1 MKIRVCR
8 QPLFHP
14 LLGIALLMNC
24 TALAQGPDRSTP
36 PALGPVPSYTVPSIQ
51 RFVLSNGLPV
61 VLIEKHEVPIVQ
73 VNLLVRAGSVMEPV
87 GKSGLANMV
96 AAMMTEGAGN
106 RGALALSD
114 AIDYL
119 GATITS
125 TSGQHA
131 MAVRLHTP
139 VAQLDSALALYADIV
154 LRPIFAS
161 QELARKRKE
170 RLTALL
176 QWRNEPR
183 VLSTVRFNRLLYG
196 ENHPYGRVAIG
207 NEASLNSLTR
217 EDCVKFHADWYRA
230 NNATLIVVGDV
241 APAVLQQKLET
252 ALGKWGPGT
261 ASALEWPAVEQV
273 SKRGI
278 FVVDKPGAPQ
288 TEIRLG
294 RIGVP
299 RTTPDYF
306 AITVMNTILG
316 GSFTSRLNNNLREQH
331 GYTYGAGSSFDFRP
345 LPGPFLAYAA
355 VQTAVTD
362 KALTEF
368 INELKRIRE
377 PVSEQELA
385 RAKNY
390 VALSYPAEFQTVGQ
404 IAGQLE
410 ELVMFDLPDSYF
422 NTYVKNILAVTM
434 EDVQRVAR
442 QYIDPDRIAIVLV
455 GDSKTIEGPV
465 SALKLGPTVHE
476 TIDDVLG
483 KAPVLDT
490 KE

>member
-1 MKIRVCR
+1 M
-8 QPLFHP
+8 
-14 LLGIALLMNC
+14 ALLMQYIS
-24 TALAQGPDRSTP
+24 LAQQPDRSTP
-36 PALGPVPSYTVPSIQ
+36 PALGPVPPYTVPSIQ
-51 RFVLSNGLPV
+51 RFALSNGLPI
-61 VLIEKHEVPIVQ
+61 VLIEKHDVPIVQ
-73 VNLLVRAGSVMEPV
+73 FNLLVRAGSMMEPV
-87 GKSGLANMV
+87 GKSGLANMA
-96 AAMMTEGAGN
+96 AAMMMEGAGN
-106 RGALALSD
+106 RGALALAD

-119 GATITS
+119 GARITS

-139 VAQLDSALALYADIV
+139 VAQLDSALVLYADIV
-154 LRPIFAS
+154 LRPTLAS

-183 VLSTVRFNRLLYG
+183 ALSAVRFNRSLYG

-207 NEASLNSLTR
+207 NEVALNSLTR
-217 EDCVKFHADWYRA
+217 EDCVNFHAAWYRP

-241 APAVLQQKLET
+241 APALLKQKLET
-252 ALGKWGPGT
+252 VLGKWGPGT
-261 ASALEWPAVEQV
+261 ASALEWPAVQQV
-273 SKRGI
+273 AKREI
-278 FVVDKPGAPQ
+278 IVVDKPGAPQ

-331 GYTYGAGSSFDFRP
+331 GYTYSAGSSFDFRP

-362 KALTEF
+362 KALAEF

-377 PVSEQELA
+377 PVSEEELA

-410 ELVMFDLPDSYF
+410 ELVMFNLPDSYF
-422 NTYVKNILAVTM
+422 NTYVKNILAVTK

-442 QYIDPDRIAIVLV
+442 QYIDPDHVAIVLV
-455 GDSKTIEGPV
+455 GDSKVIEGPV
-465 SALKLGPTVHE
+465 SSLKLGPIVHE
-476 TIDDVLG
+476 TVDDVLG

>member
-1 MKIRVCR
+1 M
-8 QPLFHP
+8 
-14 LLGIALLMNC
+14 
-24 TALAQGPDRSTP
+24 
-36 PALGPVPSYTVPSIQ
+36 
-51 RFVLSNGLPV
+51 
-61 VLIEKHEVPIVQ
+61 
-73 VNLLVRAGSVMEPV
+73 
-87 GKSGLANMV
+87 
-96 AAMMTEGAGN
+96 
-106 RGALALSD
+106 
-114 AIDYL
+114 
-119 GATITS
+119 
-125 TSGQHA
+125 
-131 MAVRLHTP
+131 
-139 VAQLDSALALYADIV
+139 
-154 LRPIFAS
+154 
-161 QELARKRKE
+161 
-170 RLTALL
+170 
-176 QWRNEPR
+176 
-183 VLSTVRFNRLLYG
+183 
-196 ENHPYGRVAIG
+196 
-207 NEASLNSLTR
+207 
-217 EDCVKFHADWYRA
+217 
-230 NNATLIVVGDV
+230 
-241 APAVLQQKLET
+241 
-252 ALGKWGPGT
+252 
-261 ASALEWPAVEQV
+261 EWPAVEQV

-422 NTYVKNILAVTM
+422 NTYVKNILAVTR

-442 QYIDPDRIAIVLV
+442 QYIDPDRISIVLV